1 MTTAPFVSTHDI
13 VVGLWRLNDWKL
25 DAAGLARWTEEVLG
39 LGPETFDL
47 ADIYGGYTCEERFGE
62 ALAHQPGLR
71 ERLRIVTKCDIKL
84 VSERR
89 PAHKSHIYDT
99 SREHI
104 IASAENSLRVLGTD
118 RLDLLLLHRQDP
130 LMDPAEVAAAFD
142 ELYRAGKVLGF
153 GVSNFTPSHLAMLAS
168 HVEQPLVTNQV
179 EVSALHLEP
188 FVDGTLDQALER
200 RMRPM
205 AWSPLG
211 GGRLFTGEGE
221 QEGRMRGALE
231 QLARQR
237 ETSVDTLAY
246 AFLLRHPSRMH
257 PITGS
262 GRLERIAAA
271 VQASELELSREEW
284 FDLWRASTGAPLP

>member
-1 MTTAPFVSTHDI
+1 
-13 VVGLWRLNDWKL
+13 
-25 DAAGLARWTEEVLG
+25 
-39 LGPETFDL
+39 
-47 ADIYGGYTCEERFGE
+47 
-62 ALAHQPGLR
+62 
-71 ERLRIVTKCDIKL
+71 
-84 VSERR
+84 
-89 PAHKSHIYDT
+89 
-99 SREHI
+99 
-104 IASAENSLRVLGTD
+104 
-118 RLDLLLLHRQDP
+118 
-130 LMDPAEVAAAFD
+130 MDPAEVAAAFD

-221 QEGRMRGALE
+221 QEGRVRGALE

-246 AFLLRHPSRMH
+246 ALP
-257 PITGS
+257 
-262 GRLERIAAA
+262 AAP
-271 VQASELELSREEW
+271 
-284 FDLWRASTGAPLP
+284 PLPDAPDHGLRPPAADRRRGAGHRAGALPGGVVRPLARLHRGSPALSWHRENFDRDRSLPACLPLGRT